1 MAARWSGASW
11 GQPTGHDLLELLGR
25 HAGMSRHRHFK
36 QGVLAASQ
44 RRFHVAFEH
53 RCERLPCLPLRVL
66 GRKFFDSVKD
76 KEGLEVHRLFSPQA
90 AVVVERGDTLV
101 RRNKI
106 GGVLLRHFLDK
117 SDDGFFGLAVV
128 PGRQRVSG
136 MSIVGGD
143 CQHPNE
149 RDRETEREN
158 FHSWAFG

>member
-1 MAARWSGASW
+1 
-11 GQPTGHDLLELLGR
+11 
-25 HAGMSRHRHFK
+25 MSRHRHFK

-53 RCERLPCLPLRVL
+53 RCERLLCLSLRVL

-90 AVVVERGDTLV
+90 TVVVKRGDTLV

-106 GGVLLRHFLDK
+106 RIAFLLHSLDK
-117 SDDGFFGLAVV
+117 SDEGFFGLAVV

-136 MSIVGGD
+136 VSGVSIVGGE
-143 CQHPNE
+143 CQRLVE
-149 RDRETEREN
+149 RDCETEREN
-158 FHSWAFG
+158 FHGCAFG